1 MREDTDPA
9 HLAGSRADHDSASRP
24 LAPLAHLGTDV
35 TTVPSM
41 SLSSGREARPRRH
54 HHTVRPLV
62 MTSVQPPQA
71 TPYASP
77 SAPTTTATQPARS
90 LRSALV
96 EARGA
101 ALVSVALLVVG
112 IALRLHLYLDQRSL
126 WLDEIWVALNIVKR
140 SFLGLLRPLDYAQSA
155 PVGFLWVERLAV
167 VLGGVN
173 ELALRAVPFIA
184 GCLLLVALWSLAR
197 RLLDVRYAALCLA
210 FAALS
215 PILVYY
221 SNEVKPYIV
230 DALVAVAL
238 TWLALDVLE
247 APDSR
252 RAWRRLAG
260 GGVIG
265 ILLSTPAVFVLAGVG
280 VALIAHPA
288 IGRTRAGWVRLVGT
302 GTVWVILF
310 ALGYF
315 LIYRGTANSDY
326 MQSIW
331 SGMFLSLPPRTLA
344 QVANDAS
351 RTM

>member
-112 IALRLHLYLDQRSL
+112 IALRLHLYLDRRSL
-126 WLDEIWVALNIVKR
+126 WLDEIWVALNVVGR
-140 SFLGLLRPLDYAQSA
+140 SFLGLARPLDYAQSA

-167 VLGGVN
+167 VIGGVN
-173 ELALRAVPFIA
+173 ELALRAFPLLT
-184 GCLLLVALWSLAR
+184 GCLFLVALWMLAR
-197 RLLDVRYAALCLA
+197 RLLDIRGAALALG

-215 PILVYY
+215 PQLVYF
-221 SNEVKPYIV
+221 SNEVKPYGS
-230 DALVAVAL
+230 DAFVAVVL
-238 TWLALDVLE
+238 IWLALDVLD
-247 APDSR
+247 APEST
-252 RAWRRLAG
+252 RAWRRLLIG
-260 GGVIG
+260 GLVG
-265 ILLSTPAVFVLAGVG
+265 ILLSTPSVFVLAGIG
-280 VALIAHPA
+280 VALVAHPV
-288 IGRTRAGWVRLVGT
+288 IRGSRSSWLRLVGT
-302 GTVWVILF
+302 G
-310 ALGYF
+310 A
-315 LIYRGTANSDY
+315 
-326 MQSIW
+326 
-331 SGMFLSLPPRTLA
+331 
-344 QVANDAS
+344 
-351 RTM
+351 